1 MNEQDIWT
9 DYDLCMLEHLSYM
22 NDDGKLKE
30 ITKEYK
36 YLENCKSV
44 GEYLEQFDIEKI
56 RGLGSETTNLDCIS
70 GEEYA
75 AIIQYMS
82 ENENIKNLSVQK
94 EVLKNKH
101 QDSCPLAYDLVDQSG
116 QHIVIFKG
124 TTKSFEWKDDVEGIN
139 VSDTQSQKD
148 ALDYLE
154 NKIGADNIIVV
165 GHSKGGNKAM
175 YCAIVSDKV
184 KRCVS
189 MDGQGFSEEFIQKY
203 QYKIAQ
209 RAKNITNISYCSDF
223 VHSLMNQIPGSEQ
236 LYTGKGY
243 GSNEVKSCFECHS
256 PNSLFSYDRNSGELQ
271 VTGNFDFGKE
281 TESLK
286 IISGL
291 VDYIMY
297 SDCDNKEEL
306 ISYLAYLAEQ
316 LGGDSNAFIQKI
328 RNGEEKIDSE
338 KLTAIAA
345 YLIKYCNENNIE
357 AVEVNKLLSDI
368 HIIDDETK
376 WLGFE
381 PVKWL
386 KILFAYVNSN
396 QKDQDYIILEILS
409 LSVEELIIPLSL
421 FNNKTYKEFDRYLD
435 LAKKVLSGIK
445 SKYNNI
451 HYDDSEKTVI
461 FPSRLKK
468 INPLSDMI
476 SKSVSKVY
484 YNLQGIQNALSRLEE
499 AENIY
504 LSAPNTLNTTLSGK
518 ALDACTEL
526 YGKYNDL
533 QSKILRLIEETKIK
547 TEAVYNALV
556 ELENKQ

>member
-1 MNEQDIWT
+1 MNGQDTWT

-30 ITKEYK
+30 ITNEYK

-44 GEYLEQFDIEKI
+44 GDYLEQFDIEKI
-56 RGLGSETTNLDCIS
+56 RGLGSETTNGDCIS

-94 EVLKNKH
+94 EVLENKH

-124 TTKSFEWKDDVEGIN
+124 TTRSFEWKDDVEGIN

-154 NKIGADNIIVV
+154 NKVCADNIIVV

-184 KRCVS
+184 SRCVS

-223 VHSLMNQIPGSEQ
+223 IHVLMNQIPGSEQ

-243 GSNEVKSCFECHS
+243 GSNEAKSCFECHS
-256 PNSLFSYDRNSGELQ
+256 PNSLFSYDRNSGKLK

-297 SDCDNKEEL
+297 SDCDNKEKL
-306 ISYLAYLAEQ
+306 ISYIAYLAEQ

-338 KLTAIAA
+338 KLTDIAA
-345 YLIKYCNENNIE
+345 YLIKYCNENNIG
-357 AVEVNKLLSDI
+357 AVEVYRLLLDI
-368 HIIDDETK
+368 HLIDGTTR
-376 WLGFE
+376 WFGFE
-381 PVKWL
+381 PISLL
-386 KILFAYVNSN
+386 KLVFDYVNSN
-396 QKDQDYIILEILS
+396 KEDQDYILAEIC
-409 LSVEELIIPLSL
+409 VIIAYFDNREGFLG
-421 FNNKTYKEFDRYLD
+421 NKVKNQEKDKYLD
-435 LAKKVLSGIK
+435 LAMKVLLRIK
-445 SKYNNI
+445 SNYNNI

-476 SKSVSKVY
+476 SKSVSKMY
-484 YNLQGIQNALSRLEE
+484 YNLQGIQNALSKLEK

-533 QSKILRLIEETKIK
+533 QSKIFRLIEETKIK
-547 TEAVYNALV
+547 TEAVYNAVV